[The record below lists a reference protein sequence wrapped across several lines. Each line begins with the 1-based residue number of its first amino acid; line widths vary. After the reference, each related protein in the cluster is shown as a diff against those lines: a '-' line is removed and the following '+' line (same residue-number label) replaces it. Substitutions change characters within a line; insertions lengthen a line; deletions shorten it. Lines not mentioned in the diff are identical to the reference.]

1 MLSIAEKIDNLQ
13 RHTTDSEQLVIIND
27 ISWQMYESLLA
38 DVEDNSHLRIA
49 YLEGVLEIMSPSR
62 RHEFIKTNI
71 GRLLDVYFEETRTR
85 FYGLG
90 STTFRQESV
99 ARGIEPDE
107 CYCINCEK
115 PVPDIAIEVIVSS
128 GGINSL
134 AIYRGLQVPEVWF
147 WESNSFTLYCLNE
160 GNYQIVARS
169 KFLPQLDL
177 SLLAEYV
184 IFSEPM
190 DAVIE
195 FRQKIREQIQKL

>member
-1 MLSIAEKIDNLQ
+1 MLSIAEKLDDLQ

-49 YLEGVLEIMSPSR
+49 YLEGILEIMSPSR

-115 PVPDIAIEVIVSS
+115 QVPDIAIEVIVSS

-134 AIYRGLQVPEVWF
+134 KIYRGLQVPEVWF
-147 WESNSFTLYCLNE
+147 WESNSFTLYCLDGE
-160 GNYQIVARS
+160 SYQLVARS
-169 KFLPQLDL
+169 NFLPQLDL

-184 IFSEPM
+184 IFPEPM

>member
-1 MLSIAEKIDNLQ
+1 MLSIAEKLDDLQ

-62 RHEFIKTNI
+62 RHEFIKTNT

-115 PVPDIAIEVIVSS
+115 QVPDIAIEIIVSS

-134 AIYRGLQVPEVWF
+134 KIYRGLQVPEVWF
-147 WESNSFTLYCLNE
+147 WESNSFTLYCLDGE
-160 GNYQIVARS
+160 SYQLVARS

-184 IFSEPM
+184 IFPEPM